1 MFHQILALRNDAEQ
15 AAASL
20 GKRAGNAREALNL
33 LYRKPLIAAGDLE
46 QALGITTPTAN
57 SLIKAL
63 IQRNILVEITGQQ
76 RGRLYS
82 FARYLELF
90 FS

>member
-1 MFHQILALRNDAEQ
+1 MKQTSE
-15 AAASL
+15 AAPVTNFQDSDFA
-20 GKRAGNAREALNL
+20 
-33 LYRKPLIAAGDLE
+33 LIAAGDLE
-46 QALGITTPTAN
+46 QTLGITTPIAN

-63 IQRNILVEITGQQ
+63 IQRDILVEMPGQQ